1 MQQIVGKGNIVC
13 SLKKVRCQNKDERGE
28 RVSLPNSTLAP
39 ELSPWYTIEQHRRFA
54 RRGNALEPRNP
65 AIVKPHAF
73 HDLNDGRM
81 LNRIKCFSEVQFQ
94 ENDFAFRSLA
104 LVYILKGPSKTVM
117 DGSFFQEPILVFMN
131 NFQDHSLQSIG

>member
-1 MQQIVGKGNIVC
+1 MQQIVGEGSIDC
-13 SLKKVRCQNKDERGE
+13 SLKKVRCQNKDESGE

-39 ELSPWYTIEQHRRFA
+39 ELSPWYTVEQHRGFA

-65 AIVKPHAF
+65 SIGKPHAL

-81 LNRIKCFSEVQFQ
+81 LNRIKRFSEVQFK

-104 LVYILKGPSKTVM
+104 LVYILKGPCKTVV
-117 DGSFFQEPILVFMN
+117 DRTSF
-131 NFQDHSLQSIG
+131 